1 MDIHQYQILQNDI
14 KRDILTG
21 IFREGDLLPS
31 ENELCNRYN
40 VTRSTVRKALD
51 GLVNEGY
58 ILKKQG
64 KGSIVFIKRNS
75 LGLLSF
81 KGFSDVLGETSR
93 KIRTTILQ
101 DPLFIRWPA
110 NFFYPLS
117 EEEKSAGTIFLNRLR
132 YVEDNPV
139 MVEYTY
145 LPNTHLEGFL
155 EQPLVHDSLFATLR
169 SRYQIEVTN
178 VFQDIR
184 AVSAEPE
191 VAEMLETYPT
201 APLLHIYRRYVTS
214 RESLMIYSSLYC
226 NTDKYFISN
235 EFENKVT

>member
-1 MDIHQYQILQNDI
+1 MDIHQYKILQNDI

-21 IFREGDLLPS
+21 FFHEGDLLPS
-31 ENELCNRYN
+31 ENDLCNKYN

-58 ILKKQG
+58 IMKKQG
-64 KGSIVFIKRNS
+64 KGSIVNIKRNS

-81 KGFSDVLGETSR
+81 KGFSEVMGVTEH
-93 KIRTTILQ
+93 KIRTITLQ
-101 DPLFIRWPA
+101 DPILIRWPA

-117 EEEKSAGTIFLNRLR
+117 KEEKEAGTYFLNRLR
-132 YVEDNPV
+132 FVEDTPV
-139 MVEYTY
+139 MIEYTY
-145 LPNTHLEGFL
+145 IPNTSLDGFL
-155 EQPLVHDSLFATLR
+155 DQPLVNNSLFATLR
-169 SRYQIEVTN
+169 SRYQVEITN

-184 AVSAEPE
+184 AVSAEAGE
-191 VAEMLETYPT
+191 AELLGIYAT

-226 NTDKYFISN
+226 NTERYFISN
-235 EFENKVT
+235 EFD